1 MNRIA
6 TRIIAIIST
15 TAAAITGV
23 ASAQAA
29 KAAKSCTTLA
39 AAGSGPT
46 KAIAE
51 IMANG
56 GLKNIATSRGYT
68 PEGNVK
74 LTCKDGTF
82 LTECIAQSRI
92 CK

>member
-1 MNRIA
+1 M
-6 TRIIAIIST
+6 TKLTYLAIG
-15 TAAAITGV
+15 AAVLSYAMTER
-23 ASAQAA
+23 ADAA
-29 KAAKSCTTLA
+29 KPAKSCTVLA
-39 AAGSGPT
+39 SAGSGPT

-56 GLKNIATSRGYT
+56 GLKNIAASRGYS
-68 PEGNVK
+68 PEGKVK
-74 LTCKDGTF
+74 LTCKDGTI